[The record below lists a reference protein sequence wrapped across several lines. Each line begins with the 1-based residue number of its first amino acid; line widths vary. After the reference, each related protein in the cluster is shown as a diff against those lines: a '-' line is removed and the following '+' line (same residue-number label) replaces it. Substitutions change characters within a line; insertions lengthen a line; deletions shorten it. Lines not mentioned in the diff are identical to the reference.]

1 MTDVWALAALWL
13 GLALIATLLA
23 IWFRVSTALTEIIVG
38 TAAQFILGGLI
49 AADVLGTNEA
59 WIKFLAGLGAI
70 VLTFLAGA
78 ELDPI
83 VFRRNWKESSAVGL
97 IGFLAPFL
105 GCAASAYWVLGWG
118 APQSWLAGVALSHRS
133 RSSTR

>member
-1 MTDVWALAALWL
+1 MSDIWGLAALWI
-13 GLALIATLLA
+13 GLAFVAALFA

-38 TAAQFILGGLI
+38 VIAQLLLSIFFGANILGTDAL
-49 AADVLGTNEA
+49 

-83 VFRRNWKESSAVGL
+83 VFRKSWKEATAVGL
-97 IGFLAPFL
+97 IGFFAPFF
-105 GCAASAYWVLGWG
+105 GCAAVAYWVL
-118 APQSWLAGVALSHRS
+118 H
-133 RSSTR
+133 

>member
-1 MTDVWALAALWL
+1 MTDVWGLAALWL

-97 IGFLAPFL
+97 VGFFAPFF
-105 GCAASAYWVLGWG
+105 GCAA
-118 APQSWLAGVALSHRS
+118 VA
-133 RSSTR
+133 